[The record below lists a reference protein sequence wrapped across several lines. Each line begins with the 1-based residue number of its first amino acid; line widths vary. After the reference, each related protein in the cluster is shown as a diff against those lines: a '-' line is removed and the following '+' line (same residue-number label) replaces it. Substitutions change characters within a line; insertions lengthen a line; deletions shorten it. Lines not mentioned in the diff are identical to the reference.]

1 MFENMWSEAKEKE
14 KERNLGQCDFLYFV
28 FVRTFFYF
36 FAFDICFF
44 SYGQLEAYYVMEISI
59 RTSFSNCVK
68 RQTFGYE
75 HVIWFVK
82 SLWLECS
89 FYAILDHT
97 QKAFNK

>member
-1 MFENMWSEAKEKE
+1 VSEAKEKE

-28 FVRTFFYF
+28 FVRTFFFFYF

-82 SLWLECS
+82 VCGWNVLSMPFWIIHKKLL
-89 FYAILDHT
+89 T
-97 QKAFNK
+97 NK